1 MTQGEMGSSP
11 IISVFPLIHP
21 VIFFLLG
28 TDHFYG
34 IVFFFLRRIEQI
46 LF

>member
-28 TDHFYG
+28 T
-34 IVFFFLRRIEQI
+34 EQTI
-46 LF
+46 SMV